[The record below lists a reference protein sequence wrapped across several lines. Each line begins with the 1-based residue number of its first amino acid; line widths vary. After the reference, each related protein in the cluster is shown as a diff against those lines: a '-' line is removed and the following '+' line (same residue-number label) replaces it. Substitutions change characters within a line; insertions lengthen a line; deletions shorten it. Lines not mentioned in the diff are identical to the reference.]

1 MANICIVLGASG
13 TGKSTSIKT
22 LNPKDTFVI
31 NVLRKRLP
39 FKGSKNIYS
48 KENKNYFEPRDYKEL
63 FFYLNNINE
72 KGTNIKNIII
82 DDAIYL
88 MRKEY
93 FDKCQVLGYNKY
105 TELAVNFQS
114 LIERCEGMRNDLN
127 IFFFLHQEIIY
138 DGQNIIGYK
147 VSTVGKML
155 DNQYNPIEVVP
166 MVLFAM
172 PQIDKDVVKYGF
184 YTHLKSVNG
193 VTICA
198 KSPDGMFE
206 DDFIPNDLKYV
217 VDKMNEYYN

>member
-48 KENKNYFEPRDYKEL
+48 KENKNYFEPRGYKEL
-63 FFYLNNINE
+63 LFYLNNINE

-93 FDKCQVLGYNKY
+93 FDKCQISGYNKY
-105 TELAVNFQS
+105 TELAVN
-114 LIERCEGMRNDLN
+114 
-127 IFFFLHQEIIY
+127 
-138 DGQNIIGYK
+138 
-147 VSTVGKML
+147 
-155 DNQYNPIEVVP
+155 
-166 MVLFAM
+166 
-172 PQIDKDVVKYGF
+172 
-184 YTHLKSVNG
+184 
-193 VTICA
+193 
-198 KSPDGMFE
+198 
-206 DDFIPNDLKYV
+206 
-217 VDKMNEYYN
+217 